1 MSNDSGVWE
10 NCAWLN
16 LVWLITWRPQG
27 NYRNT
32 KYFWTDV
39 VWVQESWNL
48 KSSLK
53 SCALC
58 FSQSFPLSCTL
69 ASETPLVLFYW
80 AANWQRQL
88 ASVALLSDT
97 FFLCTCL
104 PCLICSFISGV
115 SGAEKV
121 SWSCSWFK
129 KPILWLDRLLH
140 CAAGQ
145 GTHNMAR
152 GQRETQAR
160 PCLEKFGVAFDAKS
174 KGPNLISWWCVT
186 LNMEKSA
193 IWFGKCKTKWN
204 TFSVLSKHG
213 CDTGEALSEI

>member
-1 MSNDSGVWE
+1 MYSLG
-10 NCAWLN
+10 
-16 LVWLITWRPQG
+16 TG
-27 NYRNT
+27 
-32 KYFWTDV
+32 K
-39 VWVQESWNL
+39 L
-48 KSSLK
+48 KSQVIFKVVRSLLF
-53 SCALC
+53 SVLPALVHTHIRN
-58 FSQSFPLSCTL
+58 SFGFILLS
-69 ASETPLVLFYW
+69 
-80 AANWQRQL
+80 RQL
-88 ASVALLSDT
+88 TKTAGLGCFAVWYFF

-160 PCLEKFGVAFDAKS
+160 PCLEKFGVAYDAKS

-186 LNMEKSA
+186 LNMEKSGLV
-193 IWFGKCKTKWN
+193 WKMQNKM
-204 TFSVLSKHG
+204 KHFQ
-213 CDTGEALSEI
+213 CLK

>member
-39 VWVQESWNL
+39 QFGYRKAEISSHQSRALSAFLSPSRSRAHSHPKLLWFYFIEPPTDKDSWPRL
-48 KSSLK
+48 
-53 SCALC
+53 LC
-58 FSQSFPLSCTL
+58 CLIL
-69 ASETPLVLFYW
+69 
-80 AANWQRQL
+80 
-88 ASVALLSDT
+88 

-115 SGAEKV
+115 NGAEKV

-152 GQRETQAR
+152 GQRETRAR

-186 LNMEKSA
+186 LNMEKSGLV
-193 IWFGKCKTKWN
+193 WKMQNKM
-204 TFSVLSKHG
+204 KHFQ
-213 CDTGEALSEI
+213 CLK